1 MNPLRQCRLIVIGL
15 LLCGAA
21 YGASYPL
28 KISSTN
34 PRILVDQQQVP
45 FLMVGD
51 SPHSLFSN
59 LSSADAAAYLAD
71 RAARGINS
79 LWVNLLCVRP
89 VEGRPDGSL
98 LDGTRPFVQ
107 ALSGTEFYDLT
118 TPNEAYFAHVD
129 EVMRMAATNGIVVMI
144 DPLETAGPLLPTA
157 LANGSTR
164 CRAYGQYLGSRYKD
178 FPNIVWLHGN
188 DFQKWSV
195 ATNDAVITS
204 VALGIKDKDANHL
217 HTIELNYQ
225 SSSSLDDPNWAPIV
239 GLNLAYT
246 YYATYAEVLHGYNQS
261 PNVPVFMGE
270 ANFEYETNGVA
281 EGAEDGGSPHILRMQ
296 EYWTMLSGA
305 TGQLYG
311 NRYIW
316 RFLPGWQSHLD
327 SPGIVQLGYME
338 NLFSGRKWYDLV
350 PDQSPHLRHRRLR
363 HFRFRPSLARHSP
376 TICRQRLCDRC
387 PDAGRLAG
395 HGLSAARRDDH
406 GGDGQAAEWHH
417 RPLVRPLRQHVPGHC
432 RLAVFQRRQPT
443 IHRRP
448 ARTAPATPTGYWYWK
463 RYVETAR
470 S

>member
-1 MNPLRQCRLIVIGL
+1 MNMLRQFRLSAMGL

-21 YGASYPL
+21 YGAIYPV
-28 KISSTN
+28 KISTTN
-34 PRILVDQQQVP
+34 PRILVDRNDNP
-45 FLMVGD
+45 FLIVGD

-98 LDGTRPFVQ
+98 LDGTRPFVH
-107 ALSGTEFYDLT
+107 ALSGTKFYELT
-118 TPNEAYFAHVD
+118 TPNEPYFAHVD
-129 EVMRMAATNGIVVMI
+129 EVLRMAATNGIVVMV

-157 LANGSTR
+157 LSNGSTR

-188 DFQKWSV
+188 DFQRWNM

-204 VALGIKDKDANHL
+204 VAWGIKDKDANHL

-225 SSSSLDDPNWAPIV
+225 SSSSLDDANWAPIV

-246 YYATYAEVLHGYNQS
+246 YYATYTEVLHAYNQS
-261 PNVPVFMGE
+261 PNVAMFMGE

-296 EYWTMLSGA
+296 EYWTMLSGV

-338 NLFSGRKWYDLV
+338 NLFRSRKWFDLV
-350 PDQSPHLRHRRLR
+350 PDQAHTFVTAGYGTFASVPASHAIVQRFATNDYVTAALTRDGSLGIAYLPQGGTITVAMGRLR
-363 HFRFRPSLARHSP
+363 NGINASWFDPCANTFRALVGSTFSKAGS
-376 TICRQRLCDRC
+376 RQ
-387 PDAGRLAG
+387 
-395 HGLSAARRDDH
+395 
-406 GGDGQAAEWHH
+406 
-417 RPLVRPLRQHVPGHC
+417 
-432 RLAVFQRRQPT
+432 F
-443 IHRRP
+443 
-448 ARTAPATPTGYWYWK
+448 TAPGKNSTGDPDW
-463 RYVETAR
+463 VLVLETIR
-470 S
+470 